1 MAAERAF
8 PRDGGLSAMADRR
21 EYLIVAFLAIVALA
35 VPLLGDTYYIKF
47 ATRIAIYGL
56 AALSVDILLGYAG
69 LVSFGHAAFFGVGAY
84 AAGMLINAG
93 IASGFVVLPVAV
105 IAAALAAL
113 VIGAMSLRTTGL
125 YFIMITLAFAQMLY
139 YVAQSLRAYGG
150 TDGFAL
156 NGRMTFAGIIDIKD
170 AVTFYYL
177 CLAFLALVV
186 FLAARMFR
194 AEFGVALRGGRDN
207 AVRIEA
213 VGFPSYRYKLAAFV
227 VSGAVAGLAGALVA
241 NLNSYVAPPGTLNWD
256 VSGELLVMVI
266 FGAAGTLMGP
276 IIGAAIYL
284 FFADI
289 LADFTEHWMIIFG
302 PILLFRVLFV
312 KDGLYAL
319 LQKAVRR

>member
-1 MAAERAF
+1 MI
-8 PRDGGLSAMADRR
+8 DRR
-21 EYLIVAFLAIVALA
+21 EWLLVALLAALALA
-35 VPLLGDTYYIKF
+35 VPLLGDTFYTKF
-47 ATRIAIYGL
+47 ATRIAIYGM

-84 AAGMLINAG
+84 ATGMLINAG
-93 IASGFVVLPVAV
+93 VVSGFVVLPVAV
-105 IAAALAAL
+105 IAAALTAL
-113 VIGAMSLRTTGL
+113 LIGAMSLRTSGL

-156 NGRMTFAGIIDIKD
+156 DGRMTLAGIVDVKD
-170 AVTFYYL
+170 ATSFYYL
-177 CLAFLALVV
+177 CLASLALVV
-186 FLAARMFR
+186 FLCARFLR
-194 AEFGVALRGGRDN
+194 AEFGVVLRGSRDN

-213 VGFPSYRYKLAAFV
+213 IGFPSYRYKLVAFV
-227 VSGAVAGLAGALVA
+227 ISGGIAGLAGALVA
-241 NLNSYVAPPGTLNWD
+241 NLNLYVAPPGMLNWE

-276 IIGAAIYL
+276 IVGAAVFL

-289 LADFTEHWMIIFG
+289 LADLTEHWMILFG
-302 PILLFRVLFV
+302 PILLLRVLLV

-319 LQKAVRR
+319 LQKAIAR